1 MFSDLLNAIFAPLL
15 SQGLFIGVTIISVLA
30 SSITTLFY
38 RFFVDQTTMKDVRK
52 NMELYRELANAAQ
65 KENNVGKM
73 NENVD
78 KMMKLNKQYFSL
90 STKPMILSLLV
101 FAVIFPWMG
110 QTFLNVVV
118 NLPFTL
124 PFIGNTTGWFGWYF
138 LLAIPSSIVMRKLLD
153 LE

>member
-1 MFSDLLNAIFAPLL
+1 MFSELLNAIFAPLL
-15 SQGLFIGVTIISVLA
+15 SQGLFIGVTTISVFA
-30 SSITTLFY
+30 SSFTTLFY
-38 RFFVDQTTMKDVRK
+38 KFFVDQTTMKDVRK
-52 NMELYRELANAAQ
+52 NMEVYRDLANAAQ

-90 STKPMILSLLV
+90 SMKPMILSLLV

-110 QTFLNVVV
+110 QTFAKVVV

-124 PFIGNTTGWFGWYF
+124 PFIGNTSGWFGWYF
-138 LLAIPSSIVMRKLLD
+138 LLAIPSSIIVRKLLD